1 MRTCQIPLLSLLLC
15 TLLLVGC
22 GQTGP
27 LYLPEPEPAS
37 PQEPNE
43 ETGETDA
50 STAPGT

>member
-15 TLLLVGC
+15 TLPAGC

-37 PQEPNE
+37 PQEAPE

-50 STAPGT
+50 SAAPDT